1 MKGILSNVNIY
12 KYNKIWKF
20 IGSDV
25 RLEMFFGVIFV
36 YWFCGDWVLIM
47 CCSVLDGCWYG
58 IKMKY
63 FFWFY
68 KKKYIV

>member
-1 MKGILSNVNIY
+1 MKGIFSNVNIY

-36 YWFCGDWVLIM
+36 YWFCGD
-47 CCSVLDGCWYG
+47 
-58 IKMKY
+58 
-63 FFWFY
+63 
-68 KKKYIV
+68 